1 MIKPAVGLLLIRPL
15 NFVPV
20 VDTVICSPLV
30 SCVKNLGFSLIVY
43 SLSYGTGTGGRS
55 ITSLSLPERVLLVVI
70 TSSVSNS
77 TISTSGDIYSSLIRY
92 SPSGC
97 CRYPMGIIG
106 RSMGSSSPAVS
117 YGVFCSDCVV
127 GCGVGFDV
135 ASVGLE
141 LFCSV

>member
-77 TISTSGDIYSSLIRY
+77 TISTSGVIYFSLIQY

-97 CRYPMGIIG
+97 CDYPIGIMG
-106 RSMGSSSPAVS
+106 RSMGSSSPVVS
-117 YGVFCSDCVV
+117 DVVFCSDCVV
-127 GCGVGFDV
+127 VCCAGFDV
-135 ASVGLE
+135 LDAGFE